1 MQQEP
6 TEQPTAEQPTP
17 PLSNIQAKADHLKE
31 ELKRGLNLLRMLRD
45 EIRVRLHLGG
55 LDAKGEWN
63 RLEPH
68 LIDVERAAHTATE
81 ASRRMIADAIERLKR
96 LRASL

>member
-1 MQQEP
+1 MQQHS
-6 TEQPTAEQPTP
+6 TEQQTTQQPAART
-17 PLSNIQAKADHLKE
+17 SRTEHLKE
-31 ELKRGLNLLRMLRD
+31 ELKRGLNVLRMLRD
-45 EIRVRLHLGG
+45 EVRVRLHLGG

-68 LIDVERAAHTATE
+68 LFDVEQRAHTATE

-96 LRASL
+96 LRSSL